1 MKKASF
7 CIGALALLVVI
18 AVGCNNVV
26 KGADNTPVYSEEV
39 QKVIQQ
45 YHGIGEEHNKLLSDF
60 YFGND
65 SLRSVAVPSS
75 GDYKSLSVEEYFG
88 KFEKAYYFDSMDDA
102 ARSAVGTGMTTQM
115 VEKELISS
123 GAAQY
128 IAQIES
134 ILNTPLDSLEA
145 TQDAITAVEAQ
156 AIPQLSDG
164 DLDQFMSYAETAKAS
179 LEFWTDNYTVL
190 SGEND
195 EESARFFSWI
205 RRKWNQYKNKLAM
218 MAASDAAGAAAGA
231 AVGAKLGAAIG
242 GVGAGPGAA
251 IGAAV
256 CGGASSIEGFKTGKL
271 CIVISLDKIKREM

>member
-1 MKKASF
+1 MKKVSF
-7 CIGALALLVVI
+7 CIGAVALLVAI
-18 AVGCNNVV
+18 AVGCNNVAR
-26 KGADNTPVYSEEV
+26 GATGAPVYSEAV

-65 SLRSVAVPSS
+65 SLRSVAVPNS
-75 GDYKSLSVEEYFG
+75 GDYKSLSIEEYFG
-88 KFEKAYYFDSMDDA
+88 EIDNVYYFGSMDSS
-102 ARSAVGTGMTTQM
+102 RRNAVETSMTVQM
-115 VEKELISS
+115 VERDLISS

-134 ILNTPLDSLEA
+134 ILNAPLDSLEA
-145 TQDAITAVEAQ
+145 TQEAITAVEAQ
-156 AIPQLSDG
+156 AIPQLSGG

-179 LEFWTDNYTVL
+179 LGFWTDNYTIL

-205 RRKWNQYKNKLAM
+205 RRAWNKHKHKLAM

-231 AVGAKLGAAIG
+231 AVGIVISGGNTAA
-242 GVGAGPGAA
+242 ALK
-251 IGAAV
+251 AAV
-256 CGGASSIEGFKTGKL
+256 KSSAASSAAGFRAGKL
-271 CIVISLDKIKREM
+271 CVVIRL